1 MLMSFRGFPIG
12 TTWPATASLK
22 KREAAL
28 TDKFDKIIKKA
39 FEAADATVMRSEDR
53 TRLHDRRHQAD
64 RKKNE
69 TTREAM
75 GQTFLS
81 RKGDALDDSA
91 EGRSS
96 K

>member
-64 RKKNE
+64 RKNE
-69 TTREAM
+69 TEFREKQGAK
-75 GQTFLS
+75 LS
-81 RKGDALDDSA
+81 CLR
-91 EGRSS
+91 R
-96 K
+96 